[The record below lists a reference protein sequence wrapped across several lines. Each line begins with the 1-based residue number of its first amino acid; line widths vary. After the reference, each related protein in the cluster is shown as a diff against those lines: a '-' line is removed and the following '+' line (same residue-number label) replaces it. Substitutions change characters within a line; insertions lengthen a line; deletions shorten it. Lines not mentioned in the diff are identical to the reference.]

1 MFILICL
8 LGSSPYNSV
17 CLNSVYWLPPAG
29 GLCKNKLMFSRMPFV
44 EICSESIGGIAV
56 QSDIVILAGL
66 LLVDKKMRAKY
77 MEVEMVNVITLLY
90 EKVKDAKCC
99 VISHNN

>member
-1 MFILICL
+1 
-8 LGSSPYNSV
+8 
-17 CLNSVYWLPPAG
+17 
-29 GLCKNKLMFSRMPFV
+29 MFSRMPFV

-77 MEVEMVNVITLLY
+77 MMLEIVYVIPLQFKQVT
-90 EKVKDAKCC
+90 D
-99 VISHNN
+99 S